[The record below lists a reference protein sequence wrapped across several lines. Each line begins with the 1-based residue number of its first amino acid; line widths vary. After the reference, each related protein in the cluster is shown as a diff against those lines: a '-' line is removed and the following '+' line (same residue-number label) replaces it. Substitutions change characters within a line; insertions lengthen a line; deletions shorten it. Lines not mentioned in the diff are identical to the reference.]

1 MTESKEDYSIHIEI
15 FSNIQHVFSVFAG
28 FVVTIMTLLVTLLP
42 DPSDILAQTT
52 LFILNLTFDLLVF
65 VLVWNIF
72 GLRRFSKL
80 PQGAHLGSVRAGN
93 IQDALTMLAFCLFG
107 ITISL
112 MFLLINLPY
121 LALASGIMW
130 LVLVVASWF
139 VMWKPYRELHKLD
152 SPAHQNP
159 KNTRR

>member
-15 FSNIQHVFSVFAG
+15 FSNIQQILSVFAG

-42 DPSDILAQTT
+42 NPSDTWAQIT

-65 VLVWNIF
+65 VLGWNIF

-93 IQDALTMLAFCLFG
+93 IQDALCQLAFCLFG

-121 LALASGIMW
+121 LALTSGIMW
-130 LVLVVASWF
+130 LVMVVTSWF

-152 SPAHQNP
+152 
-159 KNTRR
+159 